1 MSQTQQGS
9 SEGHQAPLLLE
20 SHFSTELH
28 IYEPGDEKPP
38 SPQSETPKEDQV
50 ERALP
55 QQVLLSTQSPAA
67 LKKGA
72 HQLIPR
78 GLATASG
85 RPKNRHHTTVVTF
98 PVGLENSTRVRH
110 STQGPDVSWEDYD
123 SDGDGFALRRNRRNK
138 SYRAAV
144 TSLDIGAMAKGEGS
158 NTLLKPTRPGR
169 APSPNPARS
178 PGRKVRKL
186 GGGCRAKVPLQLH
199 PGCCVLS
206 EQGFAIQPL
215 ATSSHKHDGR
225 FPPKL
230 WKSLPSR

>member
-1 MSQTQQGS
+1 MSRLDS
-9 SEGHQAPLLLE
+9 SGDYQAPLLLE

-38 SPQSETPKEDQV
+38 TPPSETPDEDQV
-50 ERALP
+50 DRVLP

-67 LKKGA
+67 LKTGT
-72 HQLIPR
+72 HQLIPK
-78 GLATASG
+78 GLATVSG

-98 PVGLENSTRVRH
+98 PVGLEKSARVRH

-144 TSLDIGAMAKGEGS
+144 TSLDIGAVAKGEGS
-158 NTLLKPTRPGR
+158 NTLLKPARVGR

-178 PGRKVRKL
+178 PARKV
-186 GGGCRAKVPLQLH
+186 
-199 PGCCVLS
+199 
-206 EQGFAIQPL
+206 
-215 ATSSHKHDGR
+215 
-225 FPPKL
+225 
-230 WKSLPSR
+230 

>member
-50 ERALP
+50 DRALP

-67 LKKGA
+67 LKKGT

-78 GLATASG
+78 GLASG

-144 TSLDIGAMAKGEGS
+144 TSLDIGAMTKGEGS
-158 NTLLKPTRPGR
+158 NTLLKPARPGR

-178 PGRKVRKL
+178 PGRKVGKL
-186 GGGCRAKVPLQLH
+186 GGRRAEVPLQLH
-199 PGCCVLS
+199 PGYCVLS
-206 EQGFAIQPL
+206 EQGFAIRKAISDL
-215 ATSSHKHDGR
+215 ES
-225 FPPKL
+225 
-230 WKSLPSR
+230 

>member
-1 MSQTQQGS
+1 MSQTEAAS
-9 SEGHQAPLLLE
+9 SGDHQAPRLLE

-38 SPQSETPKEDQV
+38 SPQSETPEEDQV
-50 ERALP
+50 DR
-55 QQVLLSTQSPAA
+55 VLLSTQSPAA
-67 LKKGA
+67 LKTGTQ
-72 HQLIPR
+72 QLIPR
-78 GLATASG
+78 ALATVSG

-98 PVGLENSTRVRH
+98 PVGLEISGRTRH

-158 NTLLKPTRPGR
+158 NTLLKPARVGR

-178 PGRKVRKL
+178 PGRKVGKL
-186 GGGCRAKVPLQLH
+186 GGATGCTLQ
-199 PGCCVLS
+199 G
-206 EQGFAIQPL
+206 
-215 ATSSHKHDGR
+215 
-225 FPPKL
+225 
-230 WKSLPSR
+230 

>member
-28 IYEPGDEKPP
+28 IYEPGDKKPP

-50 ERALP
+50 DRALP

-67 LKKGA
+67 LKKGTR
-72 HQLIPR
+72 QLIPR

-144 TSLDIGAMAKGEGS
+144 TSLDIGAMTKGEGS

-186 GGGCRAKVPLQLH
+186 GGGASGYSCTQDIVFCLNKDLRFAK
-199 PGCCVLS
+199 
-206 EQGFAIQPL
+206 PL
-215 ATSSHKHDGR
+215 ATSCHKHDGR

-230 WKSLPSR
+230 WRSLPSR

>member
-50 ERALP
+50 DRALP

-67 LKKGA
+67 LKKGT

-158 NTLLKPTRPGR
+158 NTLLKPARPGR

-186 GGGCRAKVPLQLH
+186 GGGRRAEVPLQLH
-199 PGCCVLS
+199 QGCCVLS
-206 EQGFAIQPL
+206 EQGFAIRKAISDL
-215 ATSSHKHDGR
+215 ES
-225 FPPKL
+225 
-230 WKSLPSR
+230 